1 MRISPASTSTQC
13 DHVRQHFRTKHVNH
27 TTDSTQRKTS
37 CIGVQCCMKTTRPAL
52 GLIRVLVCP
61 TCSPRPLARRLLRL
75 NDVLH
80 DCLPVSATC
89 DGELSCH
96 HLWWWSRNSLAC
108 GDRGSWVVARQFLGW
123 SPVDKEREKVRMWW
137 QWLSVG
143 CEAPLPCE
151 LRDVVGSLTA
161 VVCAVL

>member
-1 MRISPASTSTQC
+1 M
-13 DHVRQHFRTKHVNH
+13 RQHIRTQHVNH

-37 CIGVQCCMKTTRPAL
+37 CIGVQFCMKSTRPAL
-52 GLIRVLVCP
+52 GLIRVLVCSP
-61 TCSPRPLARRLLRL
+61 TCSPRPLA
-75 NDVLH
+75 DVCFDLMTSYTT
-80 DCLPVSATC
+80 VSQSPTNC

-96 HLWWWSRNSLAC
+96 HLRWWSRNSLAC

-123 SPVDKEREKVRMWW
+123 SPVEKEREKVRLWW

-143 CEAPLPCE
+143 CEAPLPCV